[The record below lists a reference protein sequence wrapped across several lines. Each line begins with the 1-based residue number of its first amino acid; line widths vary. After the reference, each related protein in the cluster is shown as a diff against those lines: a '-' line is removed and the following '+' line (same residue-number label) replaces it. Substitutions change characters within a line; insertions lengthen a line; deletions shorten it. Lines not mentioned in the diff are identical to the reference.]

1 MSDTYSIDVKQLSKS
16 FDGTTVVNNIDLQ
29 VKHGEIYGFLGPNGS
44 GKTTTLRMICGL
56 LQPDS
61 GEGHCLGY
69 DILTQSYDI
78 KCHIGY
84 MTQAFSLYTDL
95 TIEENLDFV
104 AQMYGIADRKQ
115 AVQKAIDSLA
125 IGRLRKKQLAGR
137 LSGGWKQRLALAA
150 AMIHNP
156 RVLLLDEPT
165 AGVDPAARKTFWD
178 AIERFSEEGIT
189 TLVTTHYMDE
199 AARCN
204 RLAYLAY
211 GNMLAK
217 GTAPNIIK
225 EAKKTC
231 ASINN
236 LEDVFIYYLNKADD
250 NYG

>member
-1 MSDTYSIDVKQLSKS
+1 
-16 FDGTTVVNNIDLQ
+16 
-29 VKHGEIYGFLGPNGS
+29 
-44 GKTTTLRMICGL
+44 
-56 LQPDS
+56 
-61 GEGHCLGY
+61 
-69 DILTQSYDI
+69 
-78 KCHIGY
+78 